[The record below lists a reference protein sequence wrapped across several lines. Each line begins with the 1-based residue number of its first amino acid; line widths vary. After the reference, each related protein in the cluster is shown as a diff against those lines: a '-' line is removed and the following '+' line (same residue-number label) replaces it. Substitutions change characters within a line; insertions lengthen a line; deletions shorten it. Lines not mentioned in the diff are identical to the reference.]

1 MHLPNSY
8 RKVII
13 KVAGT
18 PLPKTIGLR
27 SPIGY
32 ITDLTLSKKETG
44 KLSIRIGT
52 GVEKLRS
59 SDPHVI
65 ITEKFREI
73 FLRHE
78 KVRS

>member
-1 MHLPNSY
+1 M
-8 RKVII
+8 
-13 KVAGT
+13 VAGT

-27 SPIGY
+27 SPICS